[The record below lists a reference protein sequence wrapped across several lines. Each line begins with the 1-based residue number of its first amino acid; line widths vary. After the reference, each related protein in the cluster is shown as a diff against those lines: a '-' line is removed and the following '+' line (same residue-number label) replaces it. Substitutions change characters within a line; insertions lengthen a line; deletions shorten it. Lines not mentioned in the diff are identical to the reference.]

1 MRLLIVEDDLELA
14 AAVRAGLARRGLVA
28 DHAASLG
35 DADQMLKAMAYS
47 AVVLDLGL
55 SDGDG
60 LDLLQAVRSR
70 KQSLP
75 ILILTARG
83 DIEDRL
89 TGLDAG
95 GDDYL
100 VKPFNMD
107 ELAARLRALLRRGGL
122 QDSGLALG
130 NLWFET
136 ASRELSIGGV
146 SVGLSAREGEI
157 MELLLRRP
165 ERVVTKR
172 FVEDQLFGFDE
183 ELGSNAVEV
192 YVHRLRKK
200 LEKGGASAVIE
211 TIRGVGYILRPG
223 G

>member
-14 AAVRAGLARRGLVA
+14 AAVRAGLDRRGLPSDYA
-28 DHAASLG
+28 SSLG
-35 DADQMLKAMAYS
+35 DADQMLRAMAYS

-55 SDGDG
+55 SDGNG
-60 LDLLQAVRSR
+60 LDLLHRVRSEQR
-70 KQSLP
+70 DLP

-89 TGLDAG
+89 AGLNAG

-122 QDSGLALG
+122 REISLTLG
-130 NLWFET
+130 NLRFDES
-136 ASRELSIGGV
+136 SRELSVDNV
-146 SVGLSAREGEI
+146 SVGLSAREAEI
-157 MELLLRRP
+157 MELLLRRAG
-165 ERVVTKR
+165 RVVTKG
-172 FVEDQLFGFDE
+172 FVEDQLFGLDDN
-183 ELGSNAVEV
+183 LGSNAIEV

-200 LEKGGASAVIE
+200 LEKANASAAIV
-211 TIRGVGYILRPG
+211 TIRGVGYILRQNP
-223 G
+223 

>member
-14 AAVRAGLARRGLVA
+14 AAIRSGLQRRQLSS

-35 DADQMLKAMAYS
+35 DADGMLKSMAYA

-60 LDLLQAVRSR
+60 LDLLRALRTR
-70 KQSLP
+70 KEPLP

-83 DIEDRL
+83 DIADRL
-89 TGLDAG
+89 RGLDAG

-100 VKPFNMD
+100 VKPFDMD
-107 ELAARLRALLRRGGL
+107 ELAARLRALLRRGNLQENGL
-122 QDSGLALG
+122 TLG
-130 NLWFET
+130 NLRFAV
-136 ASRELSIGGV
+136 ASRELTVDGS
-146 SVGLSAREGEI
+146 SVGLSAREAQM

-172 FVEDQLFGFDE
+172 FVEDQLFGMDGEF
-183 ELGSNAVEV
+183 GSNAVEV
-192 YVHRLRKK
+192 YVHRLRRK
-200 LEKGGASAVIE
+200 LEAGRASVKIE
-211 TIRGVGYILRPG
+211 TIRGVGYIVRALS
-223 G
+223 

>member
-28 DHAASLG
+28 DHAASLD
-35 DADQMLKAMAYS
+35 DADQMLRAMAYS

-60 LDLLQAVRSR
+60 LDLLQAARSR

-136 ASRELSIGGV
+136 TSRELSIDGV

>member
-14 AAVRAGLARRGLVA
+14 AAVRAGLDRRGLA
-28 DHAASLG
+28 SDHAASLA
-35 DADQMLKAMAYS
+35 DADQMLGAMVYS

-60 LDLLQAVRSR
+60 LDLLHTVRSGR
-70 KQSLP
+70 NDLP

-89 TGLDAG
+89 AGLDAG

-122 QDSGLALG
+122 RESKLAFG
-130 NLWFET
+130 NLCFDES
-136 ASRELSIGGV
+136 SRELSIDGV
-146 SVGLSAREGEI
+146 SVGLSAREAEI
-157 MELLLRRP
+157 MELLMRRAG
-165 ERVVTKR
+165 RVVTKG
-172 FVEDQLFGFDE
+172 FVEDQLFGLDDN
-183 ELGSNAVEV
+183 LGSNAIEV
-192 YVHRLRKK
+192 YVHRLRRK
-200 LEKGGASAVIE
+200 LEKAGTSATIE
-211 TIRGVGYILRPG
+211 TIRGVGYLLRSNL
-223 G
+223 

>member
-14 AAVRAGLARRGLVA
+14 VALGAGLDRRGLA
-28 DHAASLG
+28 SDHASSLG
-35 DADQMLKAMAYS
+35 DADQMLQSMAYS

-60 LDLLQAVRSR
+60 LDLLHAVRSR
-70 KQSLP
+70 QQSLP

-122 QDSGLALG
+122 HESSLAIG
-130 NLWFET
+130 NLRFDSS
-136 ASRELSIGGV
+136 SREVSIDGA
-146 SVGLSAREGEI
+146 SIGLSAREGEI
-157 MELLLRRP
+157 MELLLRRSG
-165 ERVVTKR
+165 RVVTKG
-172 FVEDQLFGFDE
+172 FVEDQLFGLDD

-200 LEKGGASAVIE
+200 LEKAGASAVIE

-223 G
+223 T

>member
-14 AAVRAGLARRGLVA
+14 AAVRAGLGRRGLVA
-28 DHAASLG
+28 DHAASLD
-35 DADQMLKAMAYS
+35 DADQMLRSMTYS

-89 TGLDAG
+89 AGLDAG

-136 ASRELSIGGV
+136 VSRELSIDGV
-146 SVGLSAREGEI
+146 SIGLSAREGEI

-172 FVEDQLFGFDE
+172 FVEDQLFGLDE

-192 YVHRLRKK
+192 YVHRLRRK
-200 LEKGGASAVIE
+200 LEKGGASVVIG